1 MRQAKLYPRQAPRLA
16 NDVNLIEGSS
26 NSRAVIRGMTHQRG
40 ITLIELVLTIVI
52 ISVAV
57 AGVIGA
63 FSLVTGRSADPLLQS
78 RATAL
83 GQLYLDEVMARRFD
97 VETPV
102 GGGYAKNVDCTPD
115 KNAHGKRDR
124 FVTVNDFHT
133 GPNNPQLPVLASQ
146 SDELYSGYEVT
157 VEVTCAGGELDG
169 ISRNEDAKRIDVTI
183 TDPQGQE
190 IVISAYRGNF

>member
-1 MRQAKLYPRQAPRLA
+1 MRRAEYHQRPGTRVSAKSNLPEVSRLSF
-16 NDVNLIEGSS
+16 NP
-26 NSRAVIRGMTHQRG
+26 IRGMAHQG
-40 ITLIELVLTIVI
+40 GVTLIELVITIVI

-63 FSLVTGRSADPLLQS
+63 FSLVTGRSSDPLLQS

-83 GQLYLDEVMARRFD
+83 GQLYLDEVIARRFD
-97 VETPV
+97 VDTPL
-102 GGGYAKNVDCTPD
+102 GGGYAENVDCSPEE
-115 KNAHGKRDR
+115 NNHVERDR

-133 GPNNPQLPVLASQ
+133 GPDNPQLPVLASQ
-146 SDELYSGYEVT
+146 SGELYSGYEVI
-157 VEVTCAGGELDG
+157 VEVACAGGELDG

-190 IVISAYRGNF
+190 TVISAYKGNF